1 MDSAKL
7 NDRVQIVGIFA
18 LVASLLFVGYQIK
31 QTRDIAI
38 SQAFQARA
46 ESTANGFFDMA
57 GNETFVS
64 AIVKEQQGRSQELT
78 PEELA
83 ARGLVLFGGMYLWE
97 NSYYQSRLGYIGQD
111 HWTRTRAFMKN
122 SLVKGPVLDIARN
135 QAQFMRPE
143 FREELEILIA
153 EVESERNAQ

>member
-1 MDSAKL
+1 
-7 NDRVQIVGIFA
+7 
-18 LVASLLFVGYQIK
+18 
-31 QTRDIAI
+31 
-38 SQAFQARA
+38 
-46 ESTANGFFDMA
+46 MA